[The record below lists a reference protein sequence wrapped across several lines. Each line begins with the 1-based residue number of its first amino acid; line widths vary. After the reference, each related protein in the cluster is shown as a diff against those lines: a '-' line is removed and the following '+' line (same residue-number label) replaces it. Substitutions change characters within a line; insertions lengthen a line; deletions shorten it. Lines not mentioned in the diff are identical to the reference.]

1 MIFVK
6 CLERC
11 EKTYYLFISFCQSI
25 IKYENIQKKIFR
37 VLYYN
42 PYNKDEY
49 QKIIF
54 NLNKQLL
61 EILNEKNYFIQNE
74 QLYNEEIY
82 FKIKGKIFINLFNDY
97 EKLYCLNNN
106 YIFILIKNTINS
118 KLNKYIN
125 VLNISSIE
133 LFNLNED
140 WNTIIQSYEENIK
153 NIRVKEKETLFLRK
167 SEIIYNIIISNCQI
181 NNQLKNLLNI
191 IKNED
196 TEKIEEILDDIIF
209 KKQNSLSQLIS
220 LRNEYTK
227 KKDDKLEEIT
237 NNQLEIEKMEN
248 KKENPVPLME
258 LELRKIKKI
267 NKSKKKNNYISN
279 VNPLD
284 IIKGEKEVQGLKM
297 ELISELEEY
306 YLTINKNKKRK
317 KIKFF
322 F

>member
-1 MIFVK
+1 M
-6 CLERC
+6 
-11 EKTYYLFISFCQSI
+11 
-25 IKYENIQKKIFR
+25 
-37 VLYYN
+37 
-42 PYNKDEY
+42 
-49 QKIIF
+49 
-54 NLNKQLL
+54 L

-125 VLNISSIE
+125 VLNISSIK

-209 KKQNSLSQLIS
+209 KKQNSLSQLIT

-237 NNQLEIEKMEN
+237 NNQLEIDKKEN
-248 KKENPVPLME
+248 KKENSSSFNGI
-258 LELRKIKKI
+258 RIKK
-267 NKSKKKNNYISN
+267 N
-279 VNPLD
+279 
-284 IIKGEKEVQGLKM
+284 
-297 ELISELEEY
+297 
-306 YLTINKNKKRK
+306 
-317 KIKFF
+317 
-322 F
+322 